1 MFPEGTT
8 RDVNSLKR
16 SRDWAANTNR
26 PLLQYLLLPRST
38 GLWALLKM
46 IREDDEVKGY
56 ESYICDCTM
65 QYSTYSGEVPDSSG
79 EGRKHDVGIPE
90 IATYLCPNKEFEC
103 HIHYS
108 HTPISEIVPSD
119 VVEDEEVHKCVEKW
133 LDDCWVRKER
143 ELKYFIDHGEF
154 SDNWNENRVETKYS
168 FSQFIKDIRYW
179 LLPLILLTST
189 IHLLFVALMRLFK
202 LVMRIPVWLIWLG

>member
-1 MFPEGTT
+1 MSYLC
-8 RDVNSLKR
+8 DVDSLKR

-90 IATYLCPNKEFEC
+90 IATYLCPVCDFCSMNFR
-103 HIHYS
+103 IRNLNVIFIIL
-108 HTPISEIVPSD
+108 TPLSRKSFHRMLSRMKRFTNMLKNGWMIV
-119 VVEDEEVHKCVEKW
+119 
-133 LDDCWVRKER
+133 
-143 ELKYFIDHGEF
+143 G
-154 SDNWNENRVETKYS
+154 
-168 FSQFIKDIRYW
+168 
-179 LLPLILLTST
+179 
-189 IHLLFVALMRLFK
+189 
-202 LVMRIPVWLIWLG
+202 